1 MRLHNLERYELLRVW
16 KITGFSTNIYL
27 FKVNNRNTKKV
38 WHTFKV
44 KNKNSRTTL
53 NRDASSVIHQHQ
65 FIYLFTHLFKVDN
78 DKKDT
83 VYKNTNKIAW
93 G

>member
-1 MRLHNLERYELLRVW
+1 MHLITHLFFYKRKDITITRYYCIFPVPEKKKKNLKQTDIEV
-16 KITGFSTNIYL
+16 KIIIYL
-27 FKVNNRNTKKV
+27 F
-38 WHTFKV
+38 
-44 KNKNSRTTL
+44 
-53 NRDASSVIHQHQ
+53 
-65 FIYLFTHLFKVDN
+65 IYLLFTHLFKVDN

>member
-1 MRLHNLERYELLRVW
+1 MSKRYTKYGLFLLSRDYLVVW
-16 KITGFSTNIYL
+16 ATMMGNECFMIVIYL
-27 FKVNNRNTKKV
+27 
-38 WHTFKV
+38 
-44 KNKNSRTTL
+44 
-53 NRDASSVIHQHQ
+53 